1 MRISNTSQ
9 RLKEIMKLRNLRQVD
24 ILEKAKPFC
33 KKYNVKMNKSDLS
46 QYVSGLVEP
55 GQEKLSVLGMA
66 LDVSETWLMGFDVPM
81 RNSHSTVAEPQAE
94 YMVSCR
100 KIPVVGTIAAGS
112 PILAEENIEEYFNI
126 DSKIKADFALRIK
139 GDSMIGAGIF
149 QDDIVFIKKQDC
161 LQNGEIGA
169 VLINSEA
176 TLKKFYKNDD
186 TVILQ
191 AENDKYQP
199 MIYTNGDIRILGKLV
214 AVLNIRD

>member
-1 MRISNTSQ
+1 MSNIYFKNNLKYLREKRGIEQLELARLLGRKSASSISEWEKGTYTPKVGVLSDIARIFNVDLTE
-9 RLKEIMKLRNLRQVD
+9 LMNVDLRNTTT
-24 ILEKAKPFC
+24 E
-33 KKYNVKMNKSDLS
+33 N
-46 QYVSGLVEP
+46 
-55 GQEKLSVLGMA
+55 
-66 LDVSETWLMGFDVPM
+66 
-81 RNSHSTVAEPQAE
+81 TVAESQVE

-199 MIYTNGDIRILGKLV
+199 MVYTDGDIRILGKLV
-214 AVLNIRD
+214 AVLNIRY